1 MRSVTEGL
9 AQART
14 QRRQVAL
21 PTPSRLL
28 QVLQHLSLSGVSQ
41 AVDDLLDTFDTGH
54 RTQLRFDLLKT
65 FAIQHTAQFG

>member
-1 MRSVTEGL
+1 MTSHPLSAGGMT
-9 AQART
+9 ARASPVSK
-14 QRRQVAL
+14 RM
-21 PTPSRLL
+21 
-28 QVLQHLSLSGVSQ
+28 LSGVSQ